1 MRSAPSMPPGLAV
14 SLCIFN
20 PPNSL
25 HFHAAADTSQWMFAG
40 VGFWHIRLRSFSRF
54 PIQKYGTNKWYHL
67 QPQNRYVQGPPPGGI
82 RGELTEKN
90 DRTWQHSIALSS

>member
-25 HFHAAADTSQWMFAG
+25 HFHAAADTDRVLGSTIENHLAAEAR
-40 VGFWHIRLRSFSRF
+40 IRDADIAQEAADLVRD
-54 PIQKYGTNKWYHL
+54 QLL
-67 QPQNRYVQGPPPGGI
+67 QQTGAAILAQANQQP
-82 RGELTEKN
+82 
-90 DRTWQHSIALSS
+90 ALALKLLQ